1 MQQYL
6 DLLRKVKNSDFFN
19 SRWENIYDYQS
30 GATREVYDEMY
41 EGAWEDDFDK
51 YNERLIEWARPQYNY
66 SLRADLSTSN

>member
-1 MQQYL
+1 M
-6 DLLRKVKNSDFFN
+6 V
-19 SRWENIYDYQS
+19 NIVTAYDDMKMPAGQTES

>member
-1 MQQYL
+1 M
-6 DLLRKVKNSDFFN
+6 KNPQGTA
-19 SRWENIYDYQS
+19 EN

>member
-1 MQQYL
+1 MDSGGNANTIRIVTAYDDMKSPQGTA
-6 DLLRKVKNSDFFN
+6 
-19 SRWENIYDYQS
+19 EN